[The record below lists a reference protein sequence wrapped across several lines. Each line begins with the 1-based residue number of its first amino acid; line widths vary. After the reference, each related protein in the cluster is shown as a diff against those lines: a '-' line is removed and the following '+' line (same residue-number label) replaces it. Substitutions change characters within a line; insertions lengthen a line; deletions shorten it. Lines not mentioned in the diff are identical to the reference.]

1 MGVEKGTRDSDIE
14 HEEDLDE
21 EPGEVIESAPPLKVG
36 EERELG
42 NSGIKKKL
50 LKRGLGWETPEFND
64 EVTVHY
70 VGTLLDGTKFDSTR
84 DRDSS
89 VIMKL
94 GQGEVVAGL
103 DHGII
108 TMKKGERALFT
119 LPPELGFGVTGR
131 DAVPTNSF
139 VRYEVE
145 LVSWIK
151 VVDVSKDGGIIKK
164 IVEKG
169 DKHDR
174 PGDLDE
180 VLVKYQVALAD
191 GTIVAKTLE
200 EGIEFYVK
208 DGHLCPAL
216 PTATMTMKRGE
227 KVKLV
232 VQPQY
237 AYGQEGKDASD
248 AICPVPPNSTLYIDL
263 ELTSFKPVIDVTGD
277 AKVFKKI
284 LKEGEGSLVANEGAT
299 VTISYT
305 ARLEDGTVFE
315 RKGIDDGQPLQFIT
329 DEEQVIAGLDR
340 AVATMKKGEY
350 AILTVKPE
358 YGFGNVETK
367 RDLAIVPPSSILVY
381 EVEMLDFIKEKTP
394 WEMNNQEKIKA
405 AERKKEE
412 GNLLFKSGKYLRA
425 GKKYDKAASY
435 VGEEEVFGDDEQ
447 KLVTAMRVTC
457 WLNKAACSLKLNDF
471 QGAIKL
477 CSKVLDIEFY
487 NVKALY
493 RRAQALIQTT
503 DLVSADMDIKK
514 ALEVDPQNREVKLIQ
529 KTLKQLQAESNKRDA
544 KLYSNMFADMTK
556 QTSAITKK
564 LKVERADDDMKNVE
578 AVAMEME
585 NVADSSYPPDN
596 AKAVDSC

>member
-1 MGVEKGTRDSDIE
+1 MSSIAKSNHDHEKGR
-14 HEEDLDE
+14 
-21 EPGEVIESAPPLKVG
+21 ESQTSCSTSMPS
-36 EERELG
+36 
-42 NSGIKKKL
+42 SGK
-50 LKRGLGWETPEFND
+50 
-64 EVTVHY
+64 
-70 VGTLLDGTKFDSTR
+70 
-84 DRDSS
+84 
-89 VIMKL
+89 
-94 GQGEVVAGL
+94 
-103 DHGII
+103 
-108 TMKKGERALFT
+108 TMFA
-119 LPPELGFGVTGR
+119 
-131 DAVPTNSF
+131 DAF
-139 VRYEVE
+139 
-145 LVSWIK
+145 
-151 VVDVSKDGGIIKK
+151 
-164 IVEKG
+164 
-169 DKHDR
+169 
-174 PGDLDE
+174 
-180 VLVKYQVALAD
+180 
-191 GTIVAKTLE
+191 
-200 EGIEFYVK
+200 
-208 DGHLCPAL
+208 
-216 PTATMTMKRGE
+216 
-227 KVKLV
+227 
-232 VQPQY
+232 
-237 AYGQEGKDASD
+237 GQEGKDASD

-329 DEEQVIAGLDR
+329 DEEQVIAGLDQ
-340 AVATMKKGEY
+340 AVATMKKGEH

-358 YGFGNVETK
+358 YGFGNIETK

-435 VGEEEVFGDDEQ
+435 VGEEEIFGDDEQ

-477 CSKVLDIEFY
+477 CSKVLGIEFY
-487 NVKALY
+487 NIKALY

-578 AVAMEME
+578 PVAMEME
-585 NVADSSYPPDN
+585 NVADNSYPSDN
-596 AKAVDSC
+596 GKAVDSC

>member
-1 MGVEKGTRDSDIE
+1 MGVEKGTRESDTE

-70 VGTLLDGTKFDSTR
+70 VGTLLDGTKFDSTI

-89 VIMKL
+89 VTMKL

-108 TMKKGERALFT
+108 TMKKGEHALFT
-119 LPPELGFGVTGR
+119 LPPELGFGVAGR
-131 DAVPTNSF
+131 DTVPANSF
-139 VRYEVE
+139 VRFEVE

-169 DKHDR
+169 EKHER

-180 VLVKYQVALAD
+180 VLVKYQVALSD
-191 GTIVAKTLE
+191 GTIVAKTPE
-200 EGIEFYVK
+200 EGIGFYVK
-208 DGHLCPAL
+208 DGHLCAAL
-216 PTATMTMKRGE
+216 PKATMTMKRGE

-237 AYGQEGKDASD
+237 AFGQEGKDASD
-248 AICPVPPNSTLYIDL
+248 AIHPVPPNSTLHIDL
-263 ELTSFKPVIDVTGD
+263 ELISFKPVIDVTGD

-284 LKEGEGSLVANEGAT
+284 MKEGEGSLVANEGAT

-305 ARLEDGTVFE
+305 ARLEDGAVFE

-340 AVATMKKGEY
+340 AVATMKKGER

-358 YGFGNVETK
+358 YGFGNIETK

-381 EVEMLDFIKEKTP
+381 EVEMLDFIKEKKP

-405 AERKKEE
+405 AETKKEE

-447 KLVTAMRVTC
+447 KLVTALRVTC

-471 QGAIKL
+471 KGAIKL

-493 RRAQALIQTT
+493 RRAQALIEAA

-514 ALEVDPQNREVKLIQ
+514 ALEVDPHNREVKLIQ

-544 KLYSNMFADMTK
+544 KLYSNMFEHITK
-556 QTSAITKK
+556 QTPVETKK
-564 LKVERADDDMKNVE
+564 LKVEKAEDDVKNGE

-596 AKAVDSC
+596 GKADDSC

>member
-42 NSGIKKKL
+42 SSGIKKKL

-64 EVTVHY
+64 EVSVHY

-119 LPPELGFGVTGR
+119 LPPELGFGVAGR

-169 DKHDR
+169 DKHER

-216 PTATMTMKRGE
+216 PKATMTMKRGE

-237 AYGQEGKDASD
+237 AFGQEGKDASD

-487 NVKALY
+487 NIKALY

-564 LKVERADDDMKNVE
+564 LKVERAEDDMKNGE

>member
-1 MGVEKGTRDSDIE
+1 MGVEKGTRESDTE

-70 VGTLLDGTKFDSTR
+70 VGTLLDGTKFDSTI

-89 VIMKL
+89 VTMKL

-108 TMKKGERALFT
+108 TMKKGEHALFT
-119 LPPELGFGVTGR
+119 LPPELGFGVAGR
-131 DAVPTNSF
+131 DTVPANSF
-139 VRYEVE
+139 VRFEVE

-169 DKHDR
+169 EKHER

-180 VLVKYQVALAD
+180 VLVKYQVALSD
-191 GTIVAKTLE
+191 GTIVAKTPE
-200 EGIEFYVK
+200 EGIGFYVK
-208 DGHLCPAL
+208 DAL
-216 PTATMTMKRGE
+216 PKATMTMKRGE

-237 AYGQEGKDASD
+237 AFGQEGKDASD
-248 AICPVPPNSTLYIDL
+248 AIHPVPPNSTLHIDL
-263 ELTSFKPVIDVTGD
+263 ELISFKPVIDVTGD

-284 LKEGEGSLVANEGAT
+284 MKEGEGSLVANEGAT

-305 ARLEDGTVFE
+305 ARLEDGAVFE

-340 AVATMKKGEY
+340 AVATMKKGER

-358 YGFGNVETK
+358 YGFGNIETK

-381 EVEMLDFIKEKTP
+381 EVEMLDFIKEKKP

-405 AERKKEE
+405 AETKKEE

-447 KLVTAMRVTC
+447 KLVTALRVTC

-471 QGAIKL
+471 KGAIKL

-487 NVKALY
+487 NIKALY
-493 RRAQALIQTT
+493 RRAQALIEAA

-514 ALEVDPQNREVKLIQ
+514 ALEVDPRNREVKLIQ

-544 KLYSNMFADMTK
+544 KLYSNMFEHMTK
-556 QTSAITKK
+556 QTPVVTKK
-564 LKVERADDDMKNVE
+564 LKVEKAEDDMKNGE

-596 AKAVDSC
+596 GKAVDSC

>member
-1 MGVEKGTRDSDIE
+1 MW
-14 HEEDLDE
+14 
-21 EPGEVIESAPPLKVG
+21 A
-36 EERELG
+36 
-42 NSGIKKKL
+42 
-50 LKRGLGWETPEFND
+50 
-64 EVTVHY
+64 HY
-70 VGTLLDGTKFDSTR
+70 LMVLSFDSTR

-108 TMKKGERALFT
+108 TMGKRENVHCSRCLLNWAL
-119 LPPELGFGVTGR
+119 EWQGVMLCR
-131 DAVPTNSF
+131 RNSF

-169 DKHDR
+169 DKHER

-191 GTIVAKTLE
+191 GTIVRKTLE

-208 DGHLCPAL
+208 DGLLCPAL
-216 PTATMTMKRGE
+216 PKATMTMKRGE

-237 AYGQEGKDASD
+237 AFGQEGKDASD
-248 AICPVPPNSTLYIDL
+248 AICPVPPNPTLYIDL

-329 DEEQVIAGLDR
+329 DEASDR
-340 AVATMKKGEY
+340 WFRPSCGNNEEGEH

-358 YGFGNVETK
+358 YGFGNIETK

-425 GKKYDKAASY
+425 GKKYDK
-435 VGEEEVFGDDEQ
+435 
-447 KLVTAMRVTC
+447 VT
-457 WLNKAACSLKLNDF
+457 
-471 QGAIKL
+471 G
-477 CSKVLDIEFY
+477 Y
-487 NVKALY
+487 
-493 RRAQALIQTT
+493 
-503 DLVSADMDIKK
+503 
-514 ALEVDPQNREVKLIQ
+514 
-529 KTLKQLQAESNKRDA
+529 
-544 KLYSNMFADMTK
+544 
-556 QTSAITKK
+556 
-564 LKVERADDDMKNVE
+564 
-578 AVAMEME
+578 
-585 NVADSSYPPDN
+585 
-596 AKAVDSC
+596 

>member
-1 MGVEKGTRDSDIE
+1 MGVEKGTRESDTE

-70 VGTLLDGTKFDSTR
+70 VGTLLDGTKFDSTI

-89 VIMKL
+89 VTMKL

-108 TMKKGERALFT
+108 TMKKGEHALFT
-119 LPPELGFGVTGR
+119 LPPELGFGVAGR
-131 DAVPTNSF
+131 DTVPANSF
-139 VRYEVE
+139 VRFEVE

-169 DKHDR
+169 EKHER

-180 VLVKYQVALAD
+180 VLVKYQVALSD
-191 GTIVAKTLE
+191 GTIVAKTPE

-208 DGHLCPAL
+208 DGHLCAAL
-216 PTATMTMKRGE
+216 PKATMTMKRGE

-237 AYGQEGKDASD
+237 AFGQEGKDASD
-248 AICPVPPNSTLYIDL
+248 AIHPVPPNSTLQIDL
-263 ELTSFKPVIDVTGD
+263 ELISFKPVIDVTGD

-284 LKEGEGSLVANEGAT
+284 MKEGEGSLVANEGAS

-305 ARLEDGTVFE
+305 ARLEDGAVFE

-340 AVATMKKGEY
+340 AVATMKKGER

-358 YGFGNVETK
+358 YGFGNIETK

-381 EVEMLDFIKEKTP
+381 EVEMLDFIKEKKP

-405 AERKKEE
+405 AETKKEE

-447 KLVTAMRVTC
+447 KLVTALRVTC

-471 QGAIKL
+471 KGAIKL

-493 RRAQALIQTT
+493 RRAQALIEAA

-514 ALEVDPQNREVKLIQ
+514 ALEVDPHNR
-529 KTLKQLQAESNKRDA
+529 
-544 KLYSNMFADMTK
+544 Y
-556 QTSAITKK
+556 
-564 LKVERADDDMKNVE
+564 
-578 AVAMEME
+578 
-585 NVADSSYPPDN
+585 
-596 AKAVDSC
+596 

>member
-1 MGVEKGTRDSDIE
+1 MFS
-14 HEEDLDE
+14 L
-21 EPGEVIESAPPLKVG
+21 
-36 EERELG
+36 
-42 NSGIKKKL
+42 N
-50 LKRGLGWETPEFND
+50 
-64 EVTVHY
+64 
-70 VGTLLDGTKFDSTR
+70 
-84 DRDSS
+84 
-89 VIMKL
+89 
-94 GQGEVVAGL
+94 
-103 DHGII
+103 
-108 TMKKGERALFT
+108 
-119 LPPELGFGVTGR
+119 
-131 DAVPTNSF
+131 
-139 VRYEVE
+139 
-145 LVSWIK
+145 
-151 VVDVSKDGGIIKK
+151 
-164 IVEKG
+164 
-169 DKHDR
+169 
-174 PGDLDE
+174 
-180 VLVKYQVALAD
+180 
-191 GTIVAKTLE
+191 
-200 EGIEFYVK
+200 
-208 DGHLCPAL
+208 
-216 PTATMTMKRGE
+216 
-227 KVKLV
+227 
-232 VQPQY
+232 
-237 AYGQEGKDASD
+237 EGKDASD

-263 ELTSFKPVIDVTGD
+263 ELRSFKPVIDVTGD